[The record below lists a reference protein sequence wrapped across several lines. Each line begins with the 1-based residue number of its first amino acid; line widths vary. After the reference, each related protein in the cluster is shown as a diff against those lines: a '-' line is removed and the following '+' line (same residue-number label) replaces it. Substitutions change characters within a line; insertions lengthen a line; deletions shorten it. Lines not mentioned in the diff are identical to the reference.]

1 MKISDVERLTGL
13 TAKTIRYYERKG
25 LVKVGRSENAY
36 REYTQENVERLGKI
50 KLMRELGIAVAD
62 IRLWCDEVVDTEV
75 LIKRRQK
82 ELSDIDKMN
91 SFRKDLCR
99 AILGERA
106 AEAAEKTLFSEPDE
120 LTEDGGVQADPPL
133 ALGIDIG
140 TSSLSAQLVDITT
153 GVPLHTYAFDHEA
166 DIVTVAGNDAFAQN
180 AAILCEK
187 AQSLCSSIVRAFPSV
202 VSIGITGQMHG
213 IICLDAD
220 GKILSPLY
228 TWQNRFGIRSAD
240 GVSVCEEIEDLCGE
254 WIPSGYG
261 MNTLYALK
269 KFGFLPENTV
279 KITTVMDLA
288 VMRLCGT
295 NETLLHP
302 TNAASLGLYDIG
314 SASFD
319 GEKARRLGIDPAALP
334 RVIGDYTIAGE
345 FEGIAVAC
353 AIGDNQA
360 GVFGSLSDDGGMLIN
375 IGTSGQV
382 SVVIGE
388 NDEPAGGEIRPYF
401 GKKRLCSGS
410 ILCGGKAYAA
420 FADFIYTAVT
430 GLGLGTSKNEIY
442 KYLGEITAQSRTGQ
456 GGHTDGVT
464 VCTEFSGTRADDT
477 RRGHISNITLANFTP
492 AQFARGILFGIADEM
507 FALYKSMG
515 DGGKKASFAAASGN
529 AMRKNAALREIVSQ
543 RFAVPLFLP
552 RHTEEAAYGAALY
565 GAISA
570 DKLTE
575 EQAKSLIKYE

>member
-25 LVKVGRSENAY
+25 LVKVGRSENTY

-50 KLMRELGIAVAD
+50 KLMRELGISVAD
-62 IRLWCDEVVDTEV
+62 IRLWCDEVVDTER
-75 LIKRRQK
+75 LIKKRQE
-82 ELSDIDKMN
+82 ELSDIDKLN

-99 AILGERA
+99 AILGGET
-106 AEAAEKTLFSEPDE
+106 AEAAEGWFFSEPDE
-120 LTEDGGVQADPPL
+120 LTEDGGMQDAPPL

-166 DIVTVAGNDAFAQN
+166 DIVTVAGNDAFAQD
-180 AAILCEK
+180 AAMLCDK

-202 VSIGITGQMHG
+202 VCIGVTGQMHG
-213 IICLDAD
+213 IVCLGAD

-228 TWQNRFGIRSAD
+228 TWQNRFGIRSD
-240 GVSVCEEIEDLCGE
+240 KGVSVCEEIKDLCGE

-261 MNTLYALK
+261 VNTLYALK
-269 KFGFLPENTV
+269 KFGLLPENTEQ
-279 KITTVMDLA
+279 ITTVMDLA

-295 NETLLHP
+295 NEALIHP

-319 GEKARRLGIDPAALP
+319 GEKAKRLGIDPGVFP
-334 RVIGDYTIAGE
+334 RVIGDYSVAGK
-345 FEGIAVAC
+345 FEEIAVAC

-360 GVFGSLSDDGGMLIN
+360 GVFGSLSDDSGMLIN

-388 NDEPAGGEIRPYF
+388 NDVPAGGEIRPYF

-420 FADFIYTAVT
+420 FADFVYTAVT
-430 GLGLGTSKNEIY
+430 GLGLQTSKNEIY
-442 KYLGEITAQSRTGQ
+442 KYLGEIAAQGRAGQ
-456 GGHTDGVT
+456 AGHTDDVT
-464 VCTEFSGTRADDT
+464 VCTEFSGTRADDS
-477 RRGHISNITLANFTP
+477 RRGHIGNINLANFTP
-492 AQFARGILFGIADEM
+492 AQFSRGILRGIADEM

-543 RFAVPLFLP
+543 RFAVPLFVP